1 MRVKRLRTKK
11 KMTQAV
17 LAEKAGVHRIY
28 IAQIEAE
35 TKRPSLATLEK
46 IAKALNV
53 KMSKL
58 LE

>member
-11 KMTQAV
+11 RMTQAV